1 GTDPRV
7 LALLAVAYAAAMLIG
22 MARYGIDAWSAR
34 ADTFGVVF
42 GLAATLSPVELRD
55 GVVRLRRPLSGATG
69 VLALP
74 GTAAVPCAVVGA
86 TAYEGLRTT
95 ALWTG
100 DLHPALRA
108 TLSETAAA
116 TAGLLAITAL
126 VGVVYRL
133 GTLRAGA
140 TRFAHS
146 LIPIAGAYVLAHE
159 LTLLLFQGQAAAA
172 LASDPLGLG
181 SDLLGTATWTPD
193 FGLLG
198 DGAIWSLEIALV
210 VGGHVA
216 ALALAHDRAL
226 VAEDGP
232 ARAAR
237 TQLPVLAVMVGF
249 TSLAL
254 WLLASINA

>member
-1 GTDPRV
+1 
-7 LALLAVAYAAAMLIG
+7 
-22 MARYGIDAWSAR
+22 
-34 ADTFGVVF
+34 
-42 GLAATLSPVELRD
+42 
-55 GVVRLRRPLSGATG
+55 
-69 VLALP
+69 
-74 GTAAVPCAVVGA
+74 
-86 TAYEGLRTT
+86 
-95 ALWTG
+95 WTG

-116 TAGLLAITAL
+116 TAGLLAIAAL

-146 LIPIAGAYVLAHE
+146 LIPIAAAYVLAHE